1 MIRNLLYSIFFH
13 IVIVFAVY
21 FGIETIDLDL
31 ENNEQSKKI
40 LVSITPSPKPEI
52 VDTKKNIKKPEKKE
66 PIKPVKKIDSIDKV
80 KEPSPKIRKKPKP
93 KLINK
98 ATNIAAKNNL
108 SNSQDLKNEIIF
120 DPDKIYLEKDRD
132 NDIDSL
138 LLLSTHKRAIKTQL
152 NFCFQ
157 NILKDQDI
165 KKEIVKTL
173 EVTFQLTRSG
183 VLKFDI
189 DKNFDKNLL
198 NDEKYHNYKKI
209 VQKIEK
215 KAKNCAIFRN
225 LPFNRYHIWKEF
237 NVLFK

>member
-13 IVIVFAVY
+13 IVIVLAVY
-21 FGIETIDLDL
+21 FGIETIDIDL
-31 ENNEQSKKI
+31 ENDKESKKI
-40 LVSITPSPKPEI
+40 LVSIIPTPKPEI
-52 VDTKKNIKKPEKKE
+52 AKVEKKVKKIEKKE
-66 PIKPVKKIDSIDKV
+66 PIKKIASIDKI

-98 ATNIAAKNNL
+98 AINIKAKNKI
-108 SNSQDLKNEIIF
+108 SNDQDTQNVIIF
-120 DPDKIYLEKDRD
+120 DPDKIYLQKDRE

-165 KKEIVKTL
+165 KREIVKSL
-173 EVTFQLTRSG
+173 EVTFELTRSR

-209 VQKIEK
+209 VQDIEN
-215 KAKNCAIFRN
+215 KAKKCAIFRN
-225 LPFNRYHIWKEF
+225 LPYNRYHIWKEF